1 MMITILSGG
10 TGTPKLIQGIK
21 EIYPQ
26 EEINVIVNTVENEY
40 FSGGYIAADIDTVM
54 YTFADMIDERYWY
67 GIKGDTFHIREKLI
81 ELGTEE
87 LLTIGDQDRAIEIQ
101 KAILLEDH
109 TLSEVVEFQ
118 KNHLNIKAKIIPMSD
133 EDSDIKINTKEHG
146 EIEFHEF
153 LIKFGGEP
161 EVLEVIYS
169 DVNPSPELIE
179 TIEKSDKVI
188 IGPSNPITSI
198 RPITSIKGVEE
209 ALKGKEV
216 IAVSPFVGNDAFSGP
231 AGKFMTAFGYET
243 SSKGVAE
250 LYKAFLNTLVID
262 NQDAQMK
269 GELEKIGPEVIVT
282 NTFMNSIEDK
292 INLAKVVLN
301 ME

>member
-101 KAILLEDH
+101 KAIL
-109 TLSEVVEFQ
+109 
-118 KNHLNIKAKIIPMSD
+118 

-153 LIKFGGEP
+153 LIKYGGEP

-269 GELEKIGPEVIVT
+269 GDLEEIVPEVIVT